1 MYISQTAAQS
11 IVEEIGREKRAHQ
24 LYGSGG
30 IYCCQYGQGR
40 IGNASHGNRLFPGVG
55 DEELDAYM
63 KLMEVFIEEDGSVIR
78 MADRLYVH
86 KNTIQ
91 YKLKIME
98 ALNGRDIRKP
108 VGAAVIG

>member
-1 MYISQTAAQS
+1 
-11 IVEEIGREKRAHQ
+11 
-24 LYGSGG
+24 
-30 IYCCQYGQGR
+30 
-40 IGNASHGNRLFPGVG
+40 
-55 DEELDAYM
+55 M